1 MAGMAGERV
10 SERPLAPAGSSPLA
24 SVRANV
30 WSLAAV
36 GVVLVAIVFR
46 VLLSRRMPG
55 PWIMADEITYS
66 ELAKSFAESH
76 RMLYHG
82 HPRTF
87 QTIYPIFVS
96 PAWLADPIPTAYGI
110 AKGLNAVLM
119 TLAAIPFWF
128 WARRLMPGVHA
139 FVALVLF
146 LLLPAFVYTNEIM
159 TENLAFPAVLLALFV
174 IALALERP
182 TPMRQLLAVAA
193 IGFACLARL
202 QSLVLLVGLPTAVLL
217 KGLLDAQSAGE
228 KRPWRTMLAVVR
240 QFAWALG
247 VILFGAIGYLVFK
260 LAQGS
265 SPSAVLGAY
274 EGTQS
279 GYSVSGV
286 ARWFVLHVAGLP
298 YSVGL
303 IPVCAFIV
311 LVGLALRRGAVTT
324 PAQRAFLAVSLGVAP
339 WMILQVAAFASRFS
353 YRIEERNLIYLGPLF
368 LLALLLWISQELPRP
383 PVLAAVAVVVPFL
396 LLISLPLE
404 TLLNVSIRSD
414 TFSFSPLLRLESRLS
429 GGATDVRI
437 LLALGGIVAAIA
449 FLALPRR
456 YAGPVFVVGIAV
468 FLAISS
474 KSAFGGARGL
484 ALAERAAPGTT
495 NVNWI
500 DDRLGSDES
509 VVFVNDQPDT
519 GNPHLLWQTE
529 FWNRSV
535 HPVLNIAT
543 PHDVLGDTATVDTG
557 TGKITPALPEVAKD
571 AAAARYAVAPTTTSL
586 AGTVIERTGQL
597 ALYRVDSPLR
607 IASSANGIYSDGW
620 TGATA
625 SFTRYALPGG
635 RTGTVVFRFGLPKNV
650 PPERVTLR
658 VGSRTR
664 EVAVSPGGTRVV
676 RFTPRRAP
684 FHVDLSV
691 APTFSPAALGLSPDT
706 RQLGV
711 LASVQSVPR

>member
-1 MAGMAGERV
+1 MAGERV
-10 SERPLAPAGSSPLA
+10 SERPLAPPGSAPLA
-24 SVRANV
+24 WIRSSV
-30 WSLAAV
+30 WSLAAA
-36 GVVLVAIVFR
+36 GLVLVAIVFR

-55 PWIMADEITYS
+55 PWIMADEVTYS

-82 HPRTF
+82 RPRTF
-87 QTIYPIFVS
+87 QTIYPVFVS

-119 TLAAIPFWF
+119 TLAAVPFWF
-128 WARRLMPGVHA
+128 WARRLMPAVHA

-146 LLLPAFVYTNEIM
+146 LLLPAFIYTNEIM
-159 TENLAFPAVLLALFV
+159 TENLAFPAVLLALFT
-174 IALALERP
+174 IAVALERP
-182 TPMRQLLAVAA
+182 TPWRQLLAVAA

-202 QSLVLLVGLPTAVLL
+202 QSLVLLIGLPTAVLL
-217 KGLLDAQSAGE
+217 KGLLDAQAAGAR
-228 KRPWRTMLAVVR
+228 RPWRAMLAVVR

-247 VILFGAIGYLVFK
+247 IILVGAIGYLVFK
-260 LAQGS
+260 FAQGA
-265 SPSAVLGAY
+265 SPSAVLGTY

-286 ARWFVLHVAGLP
+286 ARWFVLHVAELP

-311 LVGLALRRGAVTT
+311 LAGSALRRGAVTT

-353 YRIEERNLIYLGPLF
+353 FRVEERNMLYLGPLF
-368 LLALLLWISQELPRP
+368 LLALLLWIAEGLPRP
-383 PVLAAVAVVVPFL
+383 PVLTAVAAVVPFVL
-396 LLISLPLE
+396 LVSLPLD

-429 GGATDVRI
+429 GGLTDVRI
-437 LLALGGIVAAIA
+437 VLALGGIVAAVA
-449 FLALPRR
+449 FVSLPRR
-456 YAGPVFVVGIAV
+456 YAAPVFVVGVAL
-468 FLAISS
+468 FLAVSS

-484 ALAERAAPGTT
+484 ALGARAAPGATD
-495 NVNWI
+495 VNWI

-535 HPVLNIAT
+535 HPLLNITT
-543 PHDVLGDTATVDTG
+543 PHDVLGDTAVVDPATG
-557 TGKITPALPEVAKD
+557 EITAALPDVARD
-571 AAAARYAVAPTTTSL
+571 AAAAQYAVAPTTTSL
-586 AGTVIERTGQL
+586 AGRVVERTGQL
-597 ALYRVDSPLR
+597 ALYRVDQPLR
-607 IASSANGIYSDGW
+607 IARSASGIFSDGW
-620 TGATA
+620 MGATA
-625 SFTRYALPGG
+625 ALVEYSPPGG
-635 RTGTVVFRFGLPKNV
+635 RRGVLVLRFSLPKGV
-650 PPERVTLR
+650 PAERVTVR
-658 VGSRTR
+658 QGGRAR
-664 EVAVSPGGTRVV
+664 EVAVPPGATRVV
-676 RFTPRRAP
+676 RIAP
-684 FHVDLSV
+684 GRGPSHVDLSV
-691 APTFSPAALGLSPDT
+691 APTFSPAALGVSTDT

-711 LASVQSVPR
+711 LVSVQSLPR

>member
-1 MAGMAGERV
+1 MAGERV

-24 SVRANV
+24 AIRANV
-30 WSLAAV
+30 WPVAAV
-36 GVVLVAIVFR
+36 GLVLAAIFFR
-46 VLLSRRMPG
+46 VLLSRRMPA

-66 ELAKSFAESH
+66 ELAKSFADSH

-87 QTIYPIFVS
+87 QTIYPVFVS

-110 AKGLNAVLM
+110 AKGLNALLM

-128 WARRLMPGVHA
+128 WARRLMPGAHA

-159 TENLAFPAVLLALFV
+159 TENLAFPAVLLALFT

-182 TPMRQLLAVAA
+182 TPWRQLLAVAA

-202 QSLVLLVGLPTAVLL
+202 QSLVLLIGLPTAVLL
-217 KGLLDAQSAGE
+217 KGLLDAQAAGAR
-228 KRPWRTMLAVVR
+228 RPWRTMLAVVR
-240 QFAWALG
+240 QFVWALG
-247 VILFGAIGYLVFK
+247 LILLGAIGYLAFK
-260 LAQGS
+260 LAQGA
-265 SPSAVLGAY
+265 SPSAVLGTY
-274 EGTQS
+274 QGTQS

-286 ARWFVLHVAGLP
+286 SRWFVLHVAALP

-311 LVGLALRRGAVTT
+311 VAGSALRRGAATT
-324 PAQRAFLAVSLGVAP
+324 VAERAFLAVSLGVAP

-353 YRIEERNLIYLGPLF
+353 YRIEERNMLYLGPLF
-368 LLALLLWISQELPRP
+368 LLALLLWIAQGLPRP
-383 PVLAAVAVVVPFL
+383 PVLTAVAAVVPFV
-396 LLISLPLE
+396 LLISLPLD

-429 GGATDVRI
+429 GGLTDVRI
-437 LLALGGIVAAIA
+437 LLALGGIAAAIA

-456 YAGPVFVVGIAV
+456 YAAPVFVVGVAL
-468 FLAISS
+468 FLAVSS

-500 DDRLGSDES
+500 DDRLGYGES

-519 GNPHLLWQTE
+519 GNPHILWQTE

-535 HPVLNIAT
+535 HPVLNISNT
-543 PHDVLGDTATVDTG
+543 PHDVLGDTATVDPA
-557 TGKITPALPEVAKD
+557 TGKITAALPDVAAEVE
-571 AAAARYAVAPTTTSL
+571 AARYAVAPTTTSL
-586 AGTVIERTGQL
+586 AGRVIERTGQL
-597 ALYRVDSPLR
+597 ALYRINPPLR
-607 IASSANGIYSDGW
+607 IASSASGISSDGW
-620 TGATA
+620 TGAA
-625 SFTRYALPGG
+625 AAFTQYALPGG
-635 RTGTVVFRFGLPKNV
+635 RPGGVVFRFSLPKGV
-650 PPERVTLR
+650 PAERVTLR
-658 VGSRTR
+658 TGTR
-664 EVAVSPGGTRVV
+664 MRMVAVPPGATRVV
-676 RFTPRRAP
+676 RLKPGRSP
-684 FHVDLSV
+684 FHVDLTV
-691 APTFSPAALGLSPDT
+691 APTFSPAALGLSTDT

-711 LASVQSVPR
+711 LASVESAPR